1 MFGNRNFHMHWVLLA
16 CLPYLQ
22 PIRMTAE
29 EGKLDCEVPFQR
41 VEDSQLGWKAE
52 GRRRQIHSSS
62 SVAEDI
68 DSRAA
73 VMDKVGYFLVDREDL
88 STC

>member
-16 CLPYLQ
+16 CRPSPQ
-22 PIRMTAE
+22 PIRMSAE

-41 VEDSQLGWKAE
+41 AEDRKLGWKAE
-52 GRRRQIHSSS
+52 GSRRQIHNSS

-68 DSRAA
+68 GSWAA
-73 VMDKVGYFLVDREDL
+73 VMDKVRYFLVDRADL
-88 STC
+88 ST